1 MAVEGFQQRSNGFRF
16 AKTTAEK
23 YPDSTIFPLQL
34 NYSYLPFHLIGHS
47 LGAHVAGEAGRKTL
61 GLGRITG
68 KTQGPGP
75 QVLSPVAPGHDTRLP
90 SLELAPRSPSPW
102 LWQSRLE
109 SAQNIWEAPQRPI
122 FVAGEVVALFPLLP
136 PLCPH
141 SSSLDP
147 CFLLLWFS

>member
-1 MAVEGFQQRSNGFRF
+1 MALGLQ
-16 AKTTAEK
+16 KTTAEK
-23 YPDSTIFPLQL
+23 YPDNTIFPLQL

-75 QVLSPVAPGHDTRLP
+75 QVLSPVAPRHDTRLP
-90 SLELAPRSPSPW
+90 SLELAPRSQSPW

-109 SAQNIWEAPQRPI
+109 HL
-122 FVAGEVVALFPLLP
+122 G
-136 PLCPH
+136 
-141 SSSLDP
+141 SSSEAYLCGRGGSSFVP
-147 CFLLLWFS
+147 FASSALSAFFLSRSMFSVGVVLLAGLGTQEDAEQD